1 MGVYE
6 LSGAGSVKTGRT
18 LYTSMNAGNMYGS
31 MVPIGSHTFS
41 GSTSDIEFTNIPQT
55 FQDLFFVVYGRSTFA
70 ANSVLIQSY
79 VNNDFSSVYSTTR
92 LEGDGTSSYSSRQ
105 TGNAGFHYGYIP
117 SANSTAG
124 AFGSITGHILNY
136 ASSTTFKSA
145 LSRSAEDRNGGGT
158 TGLYIS
164 LYRSTAPITRL
175 GIATYGVG
183 NFVAGSQ
190 ITLYGIRA
198 VSS

>member
-18 LYTSMNAGNMYGS
+18 LYTSMNAGNQYGA
-31 MVPIGSHTFS
+31 MVPIASTTFA
-41 GSTSDIEFTNIPQT
+41 GSTSDVEFTNIPQT
-55 FQDLFFVVYGRSTFA
+55 FQDLYFVVYGRGTFA
-70 ANSVLIQSY
+70 ATQVLVQSY
-79 VNNDFSSVYSTTR
+79 ANNDFSTIYSTTR
-92 LEGDGTSSYSSRQ
+92 LEGDGTNAYSNRQ
-105 TGNAGFHYGYIP
+105 TGNAGFQYGYIP
-117 SANSTAG
+117 SANGTAG

-136 ASSTTFKSA
+136 KNSTTFKTA
-145 LSRSAEDRNGGGT
+145 ISRFADDRNGAGT
-158 TGLYIS
+158 TGLYVG

-183 NFVAGSQ
+183 NFAAGSQ

>member
-6 LSGAGSVKTGRT
+6 LSGAGSIKTGRT
-18 LYTSMNAGNMYGS
+18 LYTSMNAGNQYGA

-55 FQDLFFVVYGRSTFA
+55 YQDLFFTVYGRATFA
-70 ANSVLIQSY
+70 ANDVLIQSY
-79 VNNDFSSVYSTTR
+79 VNNDFSTIYSTTR
-92 LEGDGTSSYSSRQ
+92 LEGDGTNAYSNRQ
-105 TGNAGFHYGYIP
+105 TGNSGLQYGYIP
-117 SANSTAG
+117 SANSTTG

-136 ASSTTFKSA
+136 ANSTTFKTA
-145 LSRSAEDRNGGGT
+145 LARHANDRNGGGT
-158 TGLYIS
+158 TGLYVG